1 MNDDDFQKLL
11 DNLENRPVHDVL
23 TKEVLST
30 AADFELVEIVTDILI
45 KKLPSDYEQIY
56 KCVMSWTV
64 PQQTIA
70 VIWWLIAEVQNGGF
84 NQFFYNR
91 SEYAPLIPDALEKIG
106 ALKYADLAKR
116 AYDVYKKELKNIS
129 KHQDGTL
136 KGYSESCENN
146 PLDEFDDEFY
156 DLEESEDLEKL
167 QAEYIRENR
176 FDFING

>member
-1 MNDDDFQKLL
+1 MNDDDFQKFL
-11 DNLENRPVHDVL
+11 DEIGNRPVHDVL
-23 TKEVLST
+23 TEKDLS
-30 AADFELVEIVTDILI
+30 AVSDYDLVEIVAEILM

-56 KCVMSWTV
+56 KSVISWTL
-64 PQQTIA
+64 PQQTIY

-116 AYDVYKKELKNIS
+116 AYNVYKKEFENIS

-136 KGYSESCENN
+136 EGYSESCDNN
-146 PLDEFDDEFY
+146 PLEEFDDEFY

-167 QAEYIRENR
+167 QAEYIRKNR
-176 FDFING
+176 SDFING